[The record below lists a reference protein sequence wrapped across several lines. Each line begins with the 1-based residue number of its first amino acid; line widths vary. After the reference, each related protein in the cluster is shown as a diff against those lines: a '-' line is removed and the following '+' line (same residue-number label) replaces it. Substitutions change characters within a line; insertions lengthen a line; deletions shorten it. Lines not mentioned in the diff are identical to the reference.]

1 MSFFM
6 TDRIMRMA
14 ATPSTIQGSSSDM
27 VFASVFAIP
36 PMPFNAL
43 MYKSLLSDLDFDIV
57 FSDLGFGFVGSECSL
72 VLSSLVRLPVTNEE
86 EATSCSGDLFPILGE
101 TVVVRVVAIFLEGVL
116 VSLWLS
122 LSRVRAPA
130 GAVEGLF
137 EQRSMII
144 CLAWSVRLLPPM
156 AKSTVSKSPCF

>member
-27 VFASVFAIP
+27 VFASVFAIL

-72 VLSSLVRLPVTNEE
+72 VLSYLVRFPVTDEE
-86 EATSCSGDLFPILGE
+86 EATSCSGDLFE
-101 TVVVRVVAIFLEGVL
+101 R
-116 VSLWLS
+116 
-122 LSRVRAPA
+122 
-130 GAVEGLF
+130 
-137 EQRSMII
+137 RSMII
-144 CLAWSVRLLPPM
+144 CLAWSMRLL
-156 AKSTVSKSPCF
+156 SPVAESNDSVKQVKVRHANFL